1 MSSSKL
7 LDRLI
12 EALQVMPGI
21 GPVSATR
28 IAYHLLDH
36 ARDGGLKLSD
46 LLREGLEHIA
56 LCPDCRNYTDAEGQ
70 SCAICSDFH
79 RRNKGVICVVET
91 PQDVEAFER
100 SGGFDGIYFVLH
112 GHLSPID
119 GIGPN
124 ELGLS
129 ILAQRLKDDGIQELI
144 LALSQGVEGEAT
156 AQYIAA
162 IAKNHQVRVSR
173 IATGVPIGGDLRN
186 IDSSTLATSL
196 RFRRN
201 L

>member
-21 GPVSATR
+21 GPVSAAR

-46 LLREGLEHIA
+46 LLKEGLEHIA
-56 LCPDCRNYTDAEGQ
+56 LCPDCRNYTDEEGQ
-70 SCAICSDFH
+70 RCGLCGDFH
-79 RRNKGVICVVET
+79 RRSKGVICVVET

-100 SGGFDGIYFVLH
+100 SGVYDGTYFVLH

-119 GIGPN
+119 GIGPE
-124 ELGLS
+124 ELGLP
-129 ILAQRLKDDGIQELI
+129 ILSQRLEDPEIKELI

-162 IAKNHQVRVSR
+162 IARKNNVRVSR

-186 IDSSTLATSL
+186 IDSGTLATSL
-196 RFRRN
+196 RFRRD

>member
-21 GPVSATR
+21 GPVSAAR

-46 LLREGLEHIA
+46 LLKEAMDHIA
-56 LCPDCRNYTDAEGQ
+56 LCPDCRNYTDAEGER
-70 SCAICSDFH
+70 CALCADFH
-79 RRNKGVICVVET
+79 RRDKGLLCVVET

-100 SGGFDGIYFVLH
+100 SGGFDGTYFVLH

-119 GIGPN
+119 GIGPD
-124 ELGLS
+124 ELGLPVLS
-129 ILAQRLKDDGIQELI
+129 ARLEEGTVKELI

-156 AQYIAA
+156 AQYVAA
-162 IAKNHQVRVSR
+162 LARSRGVRVTR

-186 IDSSTLATSL
+186 IDGGTLATSL
-196 RFRRN
+196 QFRRD